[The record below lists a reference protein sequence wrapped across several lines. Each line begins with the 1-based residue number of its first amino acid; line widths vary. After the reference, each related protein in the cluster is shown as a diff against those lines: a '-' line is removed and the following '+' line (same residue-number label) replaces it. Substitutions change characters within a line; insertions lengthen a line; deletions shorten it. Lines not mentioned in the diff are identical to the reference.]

1 MKFILTSF
9 AIFVAV
15 MLTTVSSPAQTVTK
29 VVAGTTHSLF
39 LKSDGSLW
47 AMGYNLHGEL
57 GNGKNV
63 NTNRPQLIVASGVA
77 DVAAGGDHSLFVKND
92 GSLWAMGYNFHGEL
106 GNGTYVNT
114 NLPQMIVA
122 SGVKAVA
129 AGEFHSLFIKTD
141 GTIWGMGANDVGQL
155 GTGTLYTKTN
165 VPQQVAISGVITALA
180 VGGAHTLFL
189 KNDGSLWVAGYDGYG
204 QLGDGNAS
212 FYWVTTP
219 TQIVA
224 SGVKTV
230 GAGYTHSF
238 FVKNDGSLW
247 VMGFNNYGQ
256 LGNGSAV
263 NTNRPIQILSGG
275 AAVGTGGQYHSL
287 FIKTNGSLWS
297 MGYNQYGE
305 LGDGIFAGP
314 PAYGTNVP
322 EQVVSSNVTSVVA
335 GSYFTLFTKSDGSL
349 WGFGASDQ
357 GQLGD
362 GITLSF
368 TNRAELIV
376 GAPAVISGVTRSG
389 ANLIF
394 NGINNVAGSTNYVL
408 VTTNFTLPKNQWT
421 RISTNVLST
430 LGSFTITVT
439 NTVNAVVPGQFYL
452 LQML

>member
-1 MKFILTSF
+1 MKSILTQ
-9 AIFVAV
+9 VAV
-15 MLTTVSSPAQTVTK
+15 LVAVILTTFSSPAQTVTK
-29 VVAGTTHSLF
+29 VVAGVTHSLF

-57 GNGKNV
+57 GNGQNV
-63 NTNRPQLIVASGVA
+63 NTNRPQLIVASGVT
-77 DVAAGGDHSLFVKND
+77 DVAAGGDHSLFVKSD

-114 NLPQMIVA
+114 NQPQMIVP
-122 SGVKAVA
+122 SGVKTVA
-129 AGEFHSLFIKTD
+129 AGEFNSFFMKTN
-141 GTIWGMGANDVGQL
+141 GTIWAMGANDVGQL

-165 VPQQVAISGVITALA
+165 LPQQVAISGVITAIA
-180 VGGAHTLFL
+180 AGGAHTLFL
-189 KNDGSLWVAGYDGYG
+189 KDDGSLWVTGFDAYG
-204 QLGDGNAS
+204 ELGDGNAS
-212 FYWVTTP
+212 GYWVTTP

-224 SGVKTV
+224 SGVTAV
-230 GAGYTHSF
+230 GAGYTHSL

-263 NTNRPIQILSGG
+263 NTNRPIQILPSE
-275 AAVGTGGQYHSL
+275 ASAGTGGQYHSL

-322 EQVVSSNVTSVVA
+322 EQVVASNVTSVVA
-335 GSYFTLFTKSDGSL
+335 GGYFTLFTKSDGSL

-376 GAPAVISGVTRSG
+376 GAPAIISGVTVSG
-389 ANLIF
+389 ANLVIT
-394 NGINNVAGSTNYVL
+394 GINNVAGSTNYVL
-408 VTTNFTLPKNQWT
+408 VTTNFTLPKSQWT
-421 RISTNVLST
+421 RISTNILSA

-439 NTVNAVVPGQFYL
+439 NTVNASVPGQFYL